1 MDYYELAGRLID
13 LRAKAPRNKMDRSIS
28 QMGQGEVF
36 VLNYL
41 SANGNEAYPKD
52 ISKAVRLTTARIA
65 AILKSLE
72 KQDLITKTKDS
83 LDHRQAIVTLT
94 EKGITIVEER
104 RAALL
109 QSTAKILE
117 ALGEDDAKAYVR
129 IQEKLINL
137 ENIWK

>member
-94 EKGITIVEER
+94 EKGSAIVEER

>member
-1 MDYYELAGRLID
+1 MDYYELANQLID
-13 LRAKAPRNKMDRSIS
+13 LRAKAPRTKIDRSIS
-28 QMGQGEVF
+28 KIGQGEIF

-41 SANGNEAYPKD
+41 SANGDHAYPKD
-52 ISKAVRLTTARIA
+52 ISKALKLTTARIA

-72 KQDLITKTKDS
+72 AQELITKTKDPF
-83 LDHRQAIVTLT
+83 DNRQAIIKLT
-94 EKGITIVEER
+94 KKGTASVEER

-109 QSTAKILE
+109 RSTAKILE